1 MSYQFIDQNFSGEIL
16 HQIRAYRAT
25 SIVYPLVEKAN
36 VEYFTAEIAKSLD
49 VAIIRWDFLNACL
62 TGNSLEKP
70 IALLGEGFAEQLKS
84 ICDYICHNKKPHVL
98 YLIENVHIVLAEA
111 NPVVTE
117 QIRQSLVRIILSI
130 GEVSSFLLLLDDH
143 GYFLPEDLQQIIPE
157 KIYPMPTSEQVASIA
172 KIHGLD
178 GSRLAKVAG
187 GLSAAEIEMGLLLAK
202 SSGKDIYNE
211 LLNFKIKRLK
221 SLGLEFLGVPTEMKF
236 GGLDIIRSRVQGIK
250 KDFSAIA
257 RKFKVPLPR
266 GWFFVGPP
274 GTGKTHTAKCIASE
288 LDLPLVSVGI
298 DAIQSGGVAK
308 FKDLLNRLERIVCI
322 VYFDELDK
330 FFDDSTDSQIL
341 GVLLTWMQEKTS
353 DNFLIAT
360 LNRLSKIRP
369 EVMRAGRIDDI
380 FWVGFPQNNEK
391 YEIISLY
398 AGIYDPIYQ
407 EAFGRMSHEEWIT
420 LMNLTPNFTG
430 SELKLLVETAFRQKF
445 HALFEDLTGEEIIE
459 IHFDDFKNALASVK
473 SLYSRDTE
481 GILNIKLQA
490 EKVCTPSSS
499 EDKSI
504 FRVIDCNMYGD
515 ECDAA

>member
-1 MSYQFIDQNFSGEIL
+1 MSYQFIDQDFSEEIL
-16 HQIRAYRAT
+16 HQIKAYRAT

-36 VEYFTAEIAKSLD
+36 VEYFTSEIAKSLD
-49 VAIIRWDFLNACL
+49 VAIIRWDFLNAWL
-62 TGNSLEKP
+62 TSNSLEKP
-70 IALLGEGFAEQLKS
+70 IALMGEGFAEQLKS
-84 ICDYICHNKKPHVL
+84 ICDYICHHRKPNVL
-98 YLIENVHIVLAEA
+98 YLIENVNIVLAEA

-130 GEVSSFLLLLDDH
+130 GEASSFLLLLDDH
-143 GYFLPEDLQQIIPE
+143 GCFLPEDLQQIIPE

-172 KIHGLD
+172 EIHGLD

-221 SLGLEFLGVPTEMKF
+221 SLGLEFLSVPTEMKF

-308 FKDLLNRLERIVCI
+308 FKDLLNRL
-322 VYFDELDK
+322 
-330 FFDDSTDSQIL
+330 
-341 GVLLTWMQEKTS
+341 VLRHS
-353 DNFLIAT
+353 
-360 LNRLSKIRP
+360 
-369 EVMRAGRIDDI
+369 
-380 FWVGFPQNNEK
+380 
-391 YEIISLY
+391 
-398 AGIYDPIYQ
+398 
-407 EAFGRMSHEEWIT
+407 
-420 LMNLTPNFTG
+420 
-430 SELKLLVETAFRQKF
+430 
-445 HALFEDLTGEEIIE
+445 
-459 IHFDDFKNALASVK
+459 
-473 SLYSRDTE
+473 
-481 GILNIKLQA
+481 
-490 EKVCTPSSS
+490 
-499 EDKSI
+499 
-504 FRVIDCNMYGD
+504 
-515 ECDAA
+515 